1 MRHTRKSRVKRTIIL
16 IFSVIIILGI
26 LTIWLIDRKVRP
38 MIQTYGNN
46 QAVTA
51 ATRAVNDAV
60 EKVLRKTSIEY
71 DRLSSVIKDEQGE
84 ISSIEINTG
93 NVNLVKSEVSTA
105 ILEELGKQK
114 FQEVE
119 IPAGSLAGG
128 LLTGRGPN
136 INIKVPMNSTVETS
150 FSNKF
155 EGAGINQTRHY
166 ITIDVKV
173 KIFTVIQGKS
183 IATEVETGFT
193 VAECIIVGEVPQWMV
208 ARTQ

>member
-1 MRHTRKSRVKRTIIL
+1 MRYSRKIRAKRVVIF
-16 IFSVIIILGI
+16 IFSVLLIFGI
-26 LTIWLIDRKVRP
+26 LTVWLIDRKVRP

-60 EKVLRKTSIEY
+60 ERVLNKTSIEY
-71 DRLSSVIKDEQGE
+71 DRLSSVIRDEQGE
-84 ISSIEINTG
+84 ISLIEINTG
-93 NVNLVKSEVSTA
+93 NVNLVKSAASTA
-105 ILEELGKQK
+105 ILEELKKQK
-114 FQEVE
+114 FQKVE

-136 INIKVPMNSTVETS
+136 ITIKVPMNSTVETT

-155 EGAGINQTRHY
+155 EGVGINQTRHY

-183 IATEVETGFT
+183 IATEVETEFT
-193 VAECIIVGEVPQWMV
+193 VAECIIIGEVPQWMV
-208 ARTQ
+208 ARSQ